1 MWWRR
6 CGSDPVTILSWSA
19 TSEDD
24 VTATV
29 GIVMGSKTDLPVMEK
44 AGRQLEDFGIPY
56 TLDVM
61 SAHRNVAKVSEWAS
75 TAAEVGYRVLIA
87 GAGRAAHLPGVVAA
101 HTPLPVIGV
110 PCLSDHLGGADAL
123 YSIVQMP
130 PGVPVATVGIDNAK
144 NAAILAAQILA
155 LSDSDVAAA
164 LDEFRTAQSGKG
176 MEHREWEPG
185 AEQRTGFGFQA

>member
-1 MWWRR
+1 M
-6 CGSDPVTILSWSA
+6 
-19 TSEDD
+19 TSPL
-24 VTATV
+24 V

-44 AGRQLEDFGIPY
+44 AAKQLEDFGVPY

-61 SAHRNVAKVSEWAS
+61 SAHRNPAKVSEWAS
-75 TAAEVGYRVLIA
+75 GARDAGYKVLIA

-101 HTPLPVIGV
+101 HSDLPVIGV

-144 NAAILAAQILA
+144 NAAILALQILA
-155 LSDSDVAAA
+155 TGDDGHAATLA
-164 LDEFRTAQSGKG
+164 KFREEQSEKG
-176 MEHREWEPG
+176 MEHREWGPEEG
-185 AEQRTGFGFQA
+185 AKSGFGFQG

>member
-1 MWWRR
+1 M
-6 CGSDPVTILSWSA
+6 A
-19 TSEDD
+19 TPL
-24 VTATV
+24 V

-44 AGRQLEDFGIPY
+44 ASNLLADEFGVPH

-61 SAHRNVAKVSEWAS
+61 SAHRNPEKVSGWARG
-75 TAAEVGYRVLIA
+75 AADAGYKVLIA

-101 HTPLPVIGV
+101 HTALPVIGV

-144 NAAILAAQILA
+144 NAAILAVQILA
-155 LSDSDVAAA
+155 LSSPELAEKLAA
-164 LDEFRTAQSGKG
+164 FREKQADKG
-176 MEHREWEPG
+176 MEHREIGGKSE
-185 AEQRTGFGFQA
+185 TSGFGFQPS

>member
-1 MWWRR
+1 M
-6 CGSDPVTILSWSA
+6 S
-19 TSEDD
+19 
-24 VTATV
+24 TARV
-29 GIVMGSKTDLPVMEK
+29 GIVMGSKTDLPIMEK
-44 AGRQLEDFGIPY
+44 ASEQLRDLEIPH

-61 SAHRNVAKVSEWAS
+61 SAHRNPAAVSEWAS
-75 TAAEVGYRVLIA
+75 GAREAGLQVLIA

-130 PGVPVATVGIDNAK
+130 PGVPVATVGLDGGK

-155 LSDSDVAAA
+155 LGDEELAAR
-164 LDEFRTAQSGKG
+164 LDAFREEQSTKG
-176 MEHREWEPG
+176 MEHRDILQVGEASPP
-185 AEQRTGFGFQA
+185 GFGFQG

>member
-1 MWWRR
+1 VVA
-6 CGSDPVTILSWSA
+6 PL
-19 TSEDD
+19 
-24 VTATV
+24 V
-29 GIVMGSKTDLPVMEK
+29 GIVMGSKSDLPVMEAASK
-44 AGRQLEDFGIPY
+44 QLADLGIPH

-61 SAHRNVAKVSEWAS
+61 SAHRNPAKVSAWAS
-75 TAAEVGYRVLIA
+75 GARDAGYKVLIA

-130 PGVPVATVGIDNAK
+130 PGVPVATVGIDGAR

-155 LSDSDVAAA
+155 VGDLEIAKQV
-164 LDEFRTAQSGKG
+164 DELREEQSGKG
-176 MEHREWEPG
+176 MEHREILLEEGERP
-185 AEQRTGFGFQA
+185 TFGFQP

>member
-1 MWWRR
+1 M
-6 CGSDPVTILSWSA
+6 A
-19 TSEDD
+19 Q
-24 VTATV
+24 V
-29 GIVMGSKTDLPVMEK
+29 GIVMGSKTDLPVMEQ
-44 AGRQLEDFGIPY
+44 ASAQLEAFGISW

-61 SAHRNVAKVSEWAS
+61 SAHRNPAKVTEWAS
-75 TAAEVGYRVLIA
+75 TAADEGYRVLIA

-101 HTPLPVIGV
+101 LTALPVIGV

-155 LSDSDVAAA
+155 LGDEDVAAA
-164 LDEFRTAQSGKG
+164 LERFRTEQADKG
-176 MEHREWEPG
+176 MEHRAWSPESGSE
-185 AEQRTGFGFQA
+185 RSGFGFQP

>member
-1 MWWRR
+1 M
-6 CGSDPVTILSWSA
+6 SAPV
-19 TSEDD
+19 
-24 VTATV
+24 V

-44 AGRQLEDFGIPY
+44 ASSQLEDFQISH

-61 SAHRNVAKVSEWAS
+61 SAHRNPAKVSAWAS
-75 TAAEVGYRVLIA
+75 SAADNGYKVLIA

-101 HTPLPVIGV
+101 HTSLPVIGV

-130 PGVPVATVGIDNAK
+130 PGVPVATVGIDSAK

-155 LSDSDVAAA
+155 LSDPDLAERLAA
-164 LDEFRTAQSGKG
+164 FRAEQADKG
-176 MEHREWEPG
+176 MEHRDIPASG
-185 AEQRTGFGFQA
+185 DQPSGFGFQA

>member
-1 MWWRR
+1 MAPSTPR
-6 CGSDPVTILSWSA
+6 
-19 TSEDD
+19 
-24 VTATV
+24 V

-44 AGRQLEDFGIPY
+44 AGTQLEAFGISW

-61 SAHRNVAKVSEWAS
+61 SAHRNPATVTEWAS
-75 TAAEVGYRVLIA
+75 GAADAGYRVLIA

-101 HTPLPVIGV
+101 HTALPVIGV

-144 NAAILAAQILA
+144 NAAILAAQIIA
-155 LSDSDVAAA
+155 LSDDDVSSA
-164 LDEFRTAQSGKG
+164 LADFRTAQADKG
-176 MEHREWEPG
+176 MEHREWDPESG
-185 AEQRTGFGFQA
+185 SGRSGFGFQA